1 MTARVTG
8 LGLFERRDL
17 RAAAGLYLL
26 STLVFV
32 AFLRPEARTQHTA
45 FNHFALLAEAW
56 LEGRLDLGGP
66 PPAYAGNNDF
76 AWFEGRTYVVF
87 PPLPALLLVPW
98 VAVLGGAAAVP
109 DALLFALFAGLAPAF
124 LLLALEKLGRLGR
137 SQLSLREH
145 TALAVC
151 FAFGSVYFFSAVEGT
166 VWFAAHVVGT
176 TLVAAYVLSAVG
188 GQRALASG
196 VLLALAFLSRAPV
209 IFGALLFVV
218 ELVQAK
224 TPKAAACPLKQP
236 LAFLRALPAREIAG
250 ELSRFLLPLLVAVL
264 LVFVHNQLRFGDPFE
279 FGYRY
284 LRITWQ
290 DRIERWGLF
299 DYHYLAKN
307 LGVVLTSL
315 PFIPGSNGAPFQ
327 INHHGLALW
336 ITTPLYL
343 ALIGTRCLRREP
355 GLTLAALTVALPS
368 LLYQNTGWLQF
379 GYRFSNDYA
388 VFLFAL
394 LVGAG
399 FRLRGTWVLLAALAL
414 VVNAFGAWTFG
425 RSEYQRFY
433 FTDPTQRILYQP
445 D

>member
-8 LGLFERRDL
+8 LGVFDRRDL
-17 RAAAGLYLL
+17 RAAAGVYLL

-56 LEGRLDLGGP
+56 LDGRLDLGGP

-98 VAVLGGAAAVP
+98 VAVLGGADAVP
-109 DALLFALFAGLAPAF
+109 DALLFALLAGLAPAF

-145 TALAVC
+145 TALAAC
-151 FAFGSVYFFSAVEGT
+151 FALGSVYFFSAVEGT

-188 GQRALASG
+188 GQRALAVGRVARARLPCARAGDLRRVVVRSG
-196 VLLALAFLSRAPV
+196 AFAGQDAESSRVPP
-209 IFGALLFVV
+209 
-218 ELVQAK
+218 E
-224 TPKAAACPLKQP
+224 AAARVPACTPR
-236 LAFLRALPAREIAG
+236 ARDRGRARAL
-250 ELSRFLLPLLVAVL
+250 SLPLLVAVL

-284 LRITWQ
+284 LRITWH

-355 GLTLAALTVALPS
+355 GLTLAALAVALPS
-368 LLYQNTGWLQF
+368 LFYQNTGWVQF

-388 VFLFAL
+388 VLLFAL

-399 FRLRGTWVLLAALAL
+399 FRLRGGWALLAALAL

-433 FTDPTQRILYQP
+433 FTDPTQRILFQP